1 MRAVVTCECCGFRQ
15 AVARSIT
22 RAERFHVVCHECE
35 GVLRVDVAEEDLRV
49 AAAIARSQPRSLRSS
64 ATP

>member
-22 RAERFHVVCHECE
+22 RAECFHVVCHQCE
-35 GVLRVDVAEEDLRV
+35 GVLRVDVSAEDLRV
-49 AAAIARSQPRSLRSS
+49 AAAIARSQPRSLRTG
-64 ATP
+64 AAP

>member
-15 AVARSIT
+15 AVARSIA
-22 RAERFHVVCHECE
+22 RPECFHVICHQCE
-35 GVLRVDVAEEDLRV
+35 GVLRVDVTEEDLRA
-49 AAAIARSQPRSLRSS
+49 AAAIALSQHRPLTSG

>member
-22 RAERFHVVCHECE
+22 LPECFHVVCHQCE
-35 GVLRVDVAEEDLRV
+35 GVLRVDVTAEDLRV
-49 AAAIARSQPRSLRSS
+49 AAAISRSQHQSLRSS
-64 ATP
+64 ATH